1 MARRE
6 EDPIGQFNFIVE
18 IDGLESSAFLSVSG
32 LSSETEVLLFRSGND
47 RSSTVR
53 KLPGLQKYGDVTLKR
68 GYIGNNELYQWR
80 QQIVN
85 GNVDRRSVS
94 ISLLN
99 DQREPVSRFNLF
111 EAWPARWELS
121 TLNAKGNDV
130 VIEELVLAVER
141 IQLAD

>member
-1 MARRE
+1 MARRD

-18 IDGLESSAFLSVSG
+18 IEGLESGAFLSVSG

-47 RSSTVR
+47 RSSVVR

-68 GYIGNNELYQWR
+68 GYIGSNELYQWR
-80 QQIVN
+80 QQIVD
-85 GNVDRRSVS
+85 GMVDRRSVS
-94 ISLLN
+94 IRLLN
-99 DQREPVSRFNLF
+99 ENREEVSRFNLF

-121 TLNAKGNDV
+121 TLNAKGTDI

-141 IQLAD
+141 IELVT

>member
-1 MARRE
+1 MARRD

-18 IDGLESSAFLSVSG
+18 IEGLESGAFLSVSG

-47 RSSTVR
+47 RSSAVR

-68 GYIGNNELYQWR
+68 GYIGSNELYQWR
-80 QQIVN
+80 QQIVD
-85 GNVDRRSVS
+85 GMVDRRSVS
-94 ISLLN
+94 IRLLN
-99 DQREPVSRFNLF
+99 ENREEVSRFNLF

-121 TLNAKGNDV
+121 TLNAKGTDI

-141 IQLAD
+141 IELVT

>member
-6 EDPIGQFNFIVE
+6 QDPIGQFNFIVE
-18 IDGLESSAFLSVSG
+18 IEGLESSAFLSVSG

-47 RSSTVR
+47 RSAAVR

-94 ISLLN
+94 IILLN
-99 DQREPVSRFNLF
+99 EQHEPVSRFNLF

-121 TLNAKGNDV
+121 TLNAKGTDIA
-130 VIEELVLAVER
+130 IEELVLAVER
-141 IQLAD
+141 IELSD

>member
-18 IDGLESSAFLSVSG
+18 IDGMESSAFLSVSG

-47 RSSTVR
+47 RSAAVR

-80 QQIVN
+80 QQIVD

-94 ISLLN
+94 IRLLSEN
-99 DQREPVSRFNLF
+99 REEVSRFNLF
-111 EAWPARWELS
+111 EAWPCRWELS
-121 TLNAKGNDV
+121 TLNAKGTDV
-130 VIEELVLAVER
+130 AIEELVLAVER
-141 IQLAD
+141 IELSV